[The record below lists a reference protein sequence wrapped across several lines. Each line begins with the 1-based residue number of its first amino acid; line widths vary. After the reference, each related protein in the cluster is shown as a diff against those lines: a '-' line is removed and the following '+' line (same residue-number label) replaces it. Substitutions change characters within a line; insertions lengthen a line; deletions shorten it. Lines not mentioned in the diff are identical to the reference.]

1 MHACIFSTSASVK
14 RPEKHIVKMRNDT
27 PYNITMDTK
36 RKKNS
41 IKAALACYYCAVQW
55 SCFLL
60 LSLCRRDPEGS
71 IRLNQAED
79 EFGPNADLHKTMI

>member
-1 MHACIFSTSASVK
+1 MHVCIFSTSASVK

-60 LSLCRRDPEGS
+60 LSPCRRDPEGS
-71 IRLNQAED
+71 IRFNQAVTE
-79 EFGPNADLHKTMI
+79 EKLGPNAKLKL

>member
-1 MHACIFSTSASVK
+1 MT
-14 RPEKHIVKMRNDT
+14 RHIISQWTQKE
-27 PYNITMDTK
+27 
-36 RKKNS
+36 KNS

-71 IRLNQAED
+71 IRLNQAVTED
-79 EFGPNADLHKTMI
+79 RLGPNAELNIYDVNTKEIKKNH